1 MKGKVLNI
9 MEKLYTALN
18 KQVANLSVF
27 FTKLHHYHWY
37 VEGPQ
42 FYQLHEKFEALYDE
56 MNELYDEFAE
66 RLLMIG
72 GKPLSTL
79 KSYLETASIKEAT
92 NTPDQMGMVKAILED
107 IKLINKELGEAL
119 QIAQDQ
125 GDEVTAD
132 LIIGTM
138 SSFEKHIWMLSA
150 TLK

>member
-1 MKGKVLNI
+1 
-9 MEKLYTALN
+9 MEKLYNVLN

-27 FTKLHHYHWY
+27 FTKLHHYHWF

-42 FYQLHEKFEALYDE
+42 FYPLHEKFESLYDE

-72 GKPLSTL
+72 GKPLSTM
-79 KSYLETASIKEAT
+79 KAYLETTSLKEASGM
-92 NTPDQMGMVKAILED
+92 PDAMGMVKAILED
-107 IKLINKELGEAL
+107 IKLINKEMGEAL
-119 QIAQDQ
+119 AVAQEA

-132 LIIGTM
+132 LLIGTM

-150 TLK
+150 TIK

>member
-1 MKGKVLNI
+1 
-9 MEKLYTALN
+9 MEKLYKVLN

-56 MNELYDEFAE
+56 MNELYDAFAE

-72 GKPLSTL
+72 GKPLSNM
-79 KSYLETASIKEAT
+79 KAYLETTSLKEASGKE
-92 NTPDQMGMVKAILED
+92 DAMDMVKHILDD
-107 IKLINKELGEAL
+107 IKLIHAELKEVLEISQSL
-119 QIAQDQ
+119 

-132 LIIGTM
+132 LVIGTM

-150 TLK
+150 TIR

>member
-1 MKGKVLNI
+1 
-9 MEKLYTALN
+9 MEKLYTGLN

-56 MNELYDEFAE
+56 VNELYDEFAE

-72 GKPLSTL
+72 GKPLSSL
-79 KSYLETASIKEAT
+79 KSYLEVASIKETSGKSEAM
-92 NTPDQMGMVKAILED
+92 DMVKAILED
-107 IKLINKELGEAL
+107 IKLLNKELRAL
-119 QIAQDQ
+119 LVVAQDLE
-125 GDEVTAD
+125 DEVTAD

-138 SSFEKHIWMLSA
+138 TSFEKHIWMLSA
-150 TLK
+150 TIK

>member
-1 MKGKVLNI
+1 
-9 MEKLYTALN
+9 MEKLYKVLN

-72 GKPLSTL
+72 GKPLSNL
-79 KSYLETASIKEAT
+79 KAYLEATSLKEASGKE
-92 NTPDQMGMVKAILED
+92 DAMDMVKHILDD
-107 IKLINKELGEAL
+107 IKLIHAELKEVLE
-119 QIAQDQ
+119 IAQDL

-132 LIIGTM
+132 LVIGTM
-138 SSFEKHIWMLSA
+138 ASFEKHIWMLSA
-150 TLK
+150 TIR

>member
-1 MKGKVLNI
+1 
-9 MEKLYTALN
+9 MEKLFQALN

-72 GKPLSTL
+72 GNPVSSL
-79 KSYLETASIKEAT
+79 KSYLELTSLKEASGKE
-92 NTPDQMGMVKAILED
+92 DALAMVKHVLND
-107 IKLINKELGEAL
+107 FKLLNIELKEVME
-119 QIAQDQ
+119 IAQEL

-132 LIIGTM
+132 LAIGAMT
-138 SSFEKHIWMLSA
+138 SFEKHIWMLSA
-150 TLK
+150 TVK

>member
-1 MKGKVLNI
+1 
-9 MEKLYTALN
+9 MEKLYKVLN

-72 GKPLSTL
+72 GKPLSNM
-79 KSYLETASIKEAT
+79 KAYLEATSLKEASGKE
-92 NTPDQMGMVKAILED
+92 DAMVMVKHILDD
-107 IKLINKELGEAL
+107 IKLIHAELKEVLE
-119 QIAQDQ
+119 ISQDL

-132 LIIGTM
+132 LVIGTM

-150 TLK
+150 TIR